1 LDKKHNFEVIVGKS
15 ILSFA
20 EGAEDR
26 TPSLKRFGFV
36 QTLDTQSKRRLYEV
50 LQSQDLQMNQAITF
64 LSDGDDTLRALQMEM
79 SPKATH
85 ILDWFHLTMKLTV
98 LDQFGK
104 GLVQC
109 EAVLGEQIRDQI
121 ERLKWSLWHGQV
133 DKALGKI
140 DDLKTL
146 SEPFAETYARFPR
159 WIKALSELRTYIVN
173 NRHVIPNYGERYH
186 NGEAIATGFVEST
199 VNEVV
204 SKRFCKKQQMQW
216 SKEGAHLLL
225 QTRVRTLNGELGAIF
240 KRWYPDM
247 DLEVEEIS
255 VAA

>member
-1 LDKKHNFEVIVGKS
+1 
-15 ILSFA
+15 
-20 EGAEDR
+20 
-26 TPSLKRFGFV
+26 
-36 QTLDTQSKRRLYEV
+36 
-50 LQSQDLQMNQAITF
+50 
-64 LSDGDDTLRALQMEM
+64 
-79 SPKATH
+79 
-85 ILDWFHLTMKLTV
+85 MKLTV
-98 LDQFGK
+98 LGQFGK

-109 EAVLGEQIRDQI
+109 EAVLGEAIREQI
-121 ERLKWSLWHGQV
+121 ERLKWALWHGQV

-140 DDLKTL
+140 DDLET
-146 SEPFAETYARFPR
+146 SIEPFSETYARFTHLV
-159 WIKALSELRTYIVN
+159 KALSELRTYIGN
-173 NRHVIPNYGERYH
+173 NRHVIPNDGERYH
-186 NGEAIATGFVEST
+186 HGEAIATGFVEST

-240 KRWYPDM
+240 KCWYPDM